1 MENQTTRLEYKVGI
15 FLALGLLAVMTS
27 IILLGGGQSFFTR
40 YFELKARFTEVQ
52 GLFPGS
58 VVSLAG
64 VPVGNVTA
72 IGFVPSENRLEVTMK
87 INQVYK
93 QRLVEGTVAEVRTQG
108 ALGDR
113 FVYLIPG
120 PPNSRLLANG
130 EVIETIETDLLKM
143 LTSREDGVARV
154 IDLIRELHL
163 LVASINANG
172 QTVTMVKNMS
182 DAALK
187 MRGTLSQLDALLGD
201 LRSEIPENKKLK
213 QAVISL
219 SSVMEKIDQ
228 GKGTLG
234 QLINDPSLH
243 QNLKSILGGS
253 PRNRYM
259 KDMIR
264 ETIQQNDPGR

>member
-1 MENQTTRLEYKVGI
+1 MENQSSRLEYKVGI
-15 FLALGLLAVMTS
+15 FLAMGLLAVMVS
-27 IILLGGGQSFFTR
+27 IVLLGGGQSFFAR
-40 YFELKARFTEVQ
+40 YFQIKARFTEVQ

-64 VPVGNVTA
+64 IPVGNVTA
-72 IGFVPSENRLEVTMK
+72 IAFVPSENRLEVTMK
-87 INQVYK
+87 INDVYK

-108 ALGDR
+108 ALGDK

-120 PPNSRLLANG
+120 PPDARALANG
-130 EVIETIETDLLKM
+130 EVIETIETDLLRM

-154 IDLIRELHL
+154 IDLIKEVHL
-163 LVASINANG
+163 LIATINANG
-172 QTVTMVKNMS
+172 QTTTMMRNVS
-182 DAALK
+182 DAAEK
-187 MRGTLSQLDALLGD
+187 MKSTLSQLDALLGD

-219 SSVMEKIDQ
+219 SNVMEKIDQ

-264 ETIQQNDPGR
+264 ETIQQNDPSR